1 MMRFL
6 LVCLG
11 GAAGSGARYL
21 VALGATS
28 LFGARFPIGTL
39 IVNVVGSFLIGVA
52 MQALPPSDLRLF
64 LTTGV
69 IGGFT
74 TYSAFNY
81 ETLQLPTAM
90 GIVNV
95 VATFTGCLI
104 AGLLGMWVARR

>member
-1 MMRFL
+1 MTRFL

-11 GAAGSGARYL
+11 GAFGSGMRYL
-21 VALGATS
+21 VSIAS
-28 LFGARFPIGTL
+28 PHGTVL
-39 IVNVVGSFLIGVA
+39 VNLTGSFLIALA
-52 MQALPPSDLRLF
+52 MARMDPSDTRL
-64 LTTGV
+64 LVVTGI

-104 AGLLGMWVARR
+104 AGLLGIWVARR